1 MRRLTCLAVAVAALA
16 APASAQAPAERPA
29 PDRHTLSL
37 AAGYKAAFLC
47 SNQFNAGISPEQA
60 AADDLSR
67 IYPELRELVAELP
80 AEVDRLRRLVSVTF
94 ADDMPPRVAVWR
106 PHLGCAQLPPGAG
119 PEAADLPPRLSAS
132 PPPGDLDA
140 RPWPDGDLGAEAPTP
155 TPAALAAVTAA
166 AFDRA
171 TYGEATESTAV
182 LVVVDGRIVAERYR
196 EGYGPHTPQR
206 TWSVGKS
213 LAATVFG
220 VAVRQGLAD
229 PGDAAG
235 VPEWSRPGDPRQAIT
250 FENLLHMASGLH
262 SEAAGNRTDDV
273 YFGGT
278 LVAER
283 PASLPLEAPPGA
295 RWRYANNDTLLAMR
309 GLRAAFADDGRY
321 LAFPFT
327 DLFWKIGMTRTT
339 PETDWNGDF
348 VFSSQVW
355 TTARDLARLG
365 LLYLDDGVWNGE
377 RILPEGWADYVAT
390 PAPAQPPAGRPG
402 YGAQF
407 WLFGPDQGLPEGTYA
422 AQGNRGQYLM
432 IIPSRRVLVVRRGYD
447 AVGPGGESFD
457 IARFT
462 ADVLAALPQQ

>member
-1 MRRLTCLAVAVAALA
+1 MRRLIPLALTLTLVAGPAAG
-16 APASAQAPAERPA
+16 QGQ

-47 SNQFNAGISPEQA
+47 SNLFNAGIEPEQA

-67 IYPELRELVAELP
+67 IYPELRAPVAELP
-80 AEVDRLRRLVSVTF
+80 AEIDRARRLVSVTY
-94 ADDMPPRVAVWR
+94 AEDMPPRVAVWR

-119 PEAADLPPRLSAS
+119 PAAADLPPRLAVS
-132 PPPGDLDA
+132 PPPGDLNA
-140 RPWPDGDLGAEAPTP
+140 RPWPDGDLGAEAPAP
-155 TPAALAAVTAA
+155 APAALAAVTAA

-171 TYGEATESTAV
+171 SYGQATETTAV
-182 LVVVDGRIVAERYR
+182 LVVAGGRIVSERYR

-213 LAATVFG
+213 IAATVFG
-220 VAVRQGLAD
+220 VAVRQGLVALDD
-229 PGDAAG
+229 PAG

-250 FENLLHMASGLH
+250 FAHLLHMASGLH

-283 PASLPLEAPPGA
+283 PASLPLEAAPGT

-309 GLRAAFADDGRY
+309 GLRAALGDDARH

-327 DLFWKIGMTRTT
+327 ELFWKIGMTRTT
-339 PETDWNGDF
+339 PETDWDGDF

-365 LLYLDDGVWNGE
+365 LLYLEDGVWNGE
-377 RILPEGWADYVAT
+377 RLLPEGWTAWVAA
-390 PAPAQPPAGRPG
+390 PAPARPPAGRPG
-402 YGAQF
+402 YGGQF
-407 WLFGPDQGLPEGTYA
+407 WLFGPEQGLPEGTYA
-422 AQGNRGQYLM
+422 AQGNRGQYLV
-432 IIPSRRVLVVRRGYD
+432 IVPERRVLVVRRGYD
-447 AVGPGGESFD
+447 AVGPGGEPFD
-457 IARFT
+457 IARFA
-462 ADVLAALPQQ
+462 ADVLAALEAG